1 MKNLSEYYVIK
12 KIGVKVLI
20 KFKHDDYF
28 IFTSL
33 NDKKEEKEKVIC
45 VLVGKKRREFIF
57 FSCQLAIT
65 DYS

>member
-1 MKNLSEYYVIK
+1 M
-12 KIGVKVLI
+12 
-20 KFKHDDYF
+20 
-28 IFTSL
+28 FTSL
-33 NDKKEEKEKVIC
+33 NDKKEKKEKVIC